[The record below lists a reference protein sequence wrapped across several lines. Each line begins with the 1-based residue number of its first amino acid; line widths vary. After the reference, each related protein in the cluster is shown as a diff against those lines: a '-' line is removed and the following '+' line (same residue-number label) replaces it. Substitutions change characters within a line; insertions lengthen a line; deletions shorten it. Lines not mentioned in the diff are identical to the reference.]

1 MPVIPKSECKPAC
14 TGTVD
19 QKASD
24 KLVQNHYQGMVAA
37 TLMMSAPGKHVSTDA
52 ETKEQL
58 NFGPVSLYAS
68 IKPKNPLDSVLTAL
82 LISVNSLALDT
93 LGHAA
98 ISPPG
103 DKLREV
109 NMRLGLKGATVAID
123 LINTI
128 DKRGRNKT
136 EKVIVTDKVIDRQGE
151 W

>member
-1 MPVIPKSECKPAC
+1 MPLIPKSKSKSAYAA
-14 TGTVD
+14 TVD

-58 NFGPVSLYAS
+58 TFGPVSLYAS
-68 IKPKNPLDSVLTAL
+68 IKPKDPLDSVLAAL

-109 NMRLGLKGATVAID
+109 NMRLGFKGAMVAVE
-123 LINTI
+123 LVRTI
-128 DKRGRNKT
+128 DNRRRNKT
-136 EKVIVTDKVIDRQGE
+136 EKVIVTDQGLDRQDE